1 MNILWCHPNAWSGE
15 YKMMRH
21 LVALGHRVCVLQS
34 KRKISGAR
42 AFTNHFRQAE
52 DGIETFWYEPS
63 KGAEKL
69 LTFPVDRIVRRSSY
83 RGNLGHRMWIVC
95 AAARHFQPDVVFC
108 SEGFGYGVAA
118 ALLKRLGG
126 LPYPLVVQF
135 IGGDLMD
142 EPEAGV
148 GVRRTPL
155 STWLLKQ
162 VIGSATCLKPVS
174 PMLSQ
179 ILQSEGATLDKI
191 RVCPSH
197 QAADTDTLEHAYE
210 HRAGL
215 REGLRQRLGIP
226 SDAPV
231 IVTLS
236 GNWQGKGIHLLAEA
250 WGGIRRRVPGCHWL
264 LAGPHPAWFKEK
276 VIPSLQAYGD
286 DVHLLGELAG
296 TEVFQCLAAADLNV
310 NPTLAD
316 GLNMVTVEAAAVG
329 TPSLVTDKAG
339 IAAWVAECDPS
350 LVLPVG
356 DVKALEEG
364 VVAYL
369 SLDARMRVEFVQKFK
384 RMSEGFAVEPLASE
398 FTELLAEAIDR
409 EAASNSRP
417 GR

>member
-1 MNILWCHPNAWSGE
+1 
-15 YKMMRH
+15 MMRY
-21 LVALGHRVCVLQS
+21 LVAQGHRICVLQS
-34 KRKISGAR
+34 KRKLGAAR
-42 AFTNHFRQAE
+42 ALTDCFRDAD
-52 DGIETFWYEPS
+52 DGIETLWYNPS

-83 RGNLGHRMWIVC
+83 RGNLGHRMWMVR

-126 LPYPLVVQF
+126 LPCPLVVQF

-162 VIGSATCLKPVS
+162 VIRSATCLKPVS
-174 PMLSQ
+174 PMLSE
-179 ILQSEGATLDKI
+179 ILQADGAALERI

-197 QAADTDTLEHAYE
+197 QAADTVALEHAYE
-210 HRAGL
+210 HRIAL
-215 REGLRQRLGIP
+215 RESMRQRLGIP

-236 GNWQGKGIHLLAEA
+236 GNWQGKGTHLLAQA
-250 WGGIRRRVPGCHWL
+250 WDGIRKRMPGCHWL
-264 LAGPHPAWFKEK
+264 LAGPHPEWFKQN
-276 VIPSLQAYGD
+276 VIPLIQPSGNE
-286 DVHLLGELAG
+286 VHLLGELRG
-296 TEVFQCLAAADLNV
+296 TEVFECLAAADMNV

-339 IAAWVAECDPS
+339 IAAWVAECGS
-350 LVLPVG
+350 GLVLPVG
-356 DVKALEEG
+356 NVKALEDG
-364 VVAYL
+364 VVAFL
-369 SLDARMRVEFVQKFK
+369 SLDAPVRMEFSQKFK
-384 RMSEGFAVEPLASE
+384 RMSEGFSVEALSGKFIGVLAD
-398 FTELLAEAIDR
+398 AIDR
-409 EAASNSRP
+409 EAGGISSVGN
-417 GR
+417 